1 MPMEPALRTRS
12 SRPVGTR
19 VGTPGV
25 PDPGGH
31 GPVGAEVVNAGSRP
45 YAGVAMST
53 TVSARR
59 LLGRHSECAALD
71 QLVASVR
78 AGPSGA
84 LVLRGG
90 AGVGKTALLDYL
102 AQHSS
107 GCGIARAAGVES
119 DGARVRGVAAALR
132 AVPGSRR
139 APSPARSAMRLAP
152 RSVCATATRRTGSSS
167 AWRSSVC
174 SPTPRKTDPSSAS
187 WTTRSGS
194 MRPRHRR
201 WRSSRR
207 LGAESVG
214 LVFAVREPTS
224 ERHFEGCQSSP
235 WAGLVTVMRTSYSQP

>member
-31 GPVGAEVVNAGSRP
+31 GPVGAGVVNAGSRP

-119 DGARVRGVAAALR
+119 EMELAYAGLQQLCAPFLDRVERLPRPAARCAWHRVRFARRRRAGPVPRRPGGPESALR
-132 AVPGSRR
+132 RR
-139 APSPARSAMRLAP
+139 GR
-152 RSVCATATRRTGSSS
+152 
-167 AWRSSVC
+167 
-174 SPTPRKTDPSSAS
+174 PTPRLHRGRRAVARCGLGTGAGVRRAVSARS
-187 WTTRSGS
+187 RSG
-194 MRPRHRR
+194 
-201 WRSSRR
+201 W
-207 LGAESVG
+207 
-214 LVFAVREPTS
+214 
-224 ERHFEGCQSSP
+224 SSP
-235 WAGLVTVMRTSYSQP
+235 CASRPASGISRAARARRGRAG